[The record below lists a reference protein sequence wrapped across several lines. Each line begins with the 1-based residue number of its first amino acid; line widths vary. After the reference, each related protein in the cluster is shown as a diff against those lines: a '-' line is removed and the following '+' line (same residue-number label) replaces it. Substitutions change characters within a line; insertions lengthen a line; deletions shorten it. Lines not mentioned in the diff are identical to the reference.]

1 MAVEPPAEALGRIPE
16 LGVLI
21 FPIRDQ
27 RRNDRAVYSEASTR
41 RRTMSSSRSRSMW
54 ILVLVLVLVSCGGD
68 PTPTQAPA
76 PTEAPTATEAPA
88 PTEAPVASVTT
99 LEDVKSAVI
108 QIVAQGSFVEPGVG
122 LQVNVAGSGS
132 GFIIDESGLAVTNNH
147 VVTGA
152 AFLKVWVGGESQ
164 SRNAKVL
171 AASECSDLAVIDID
185 GEGFPYLEWY
195 EGPISAGLDIY
206 VAGFPLS
213 DPEYTL
219 VRGIVAKE
227 RADGETS
234 WASVDTVIQH
244 DASTNPGNSGGP
256 IVTKDGNVVA
266 IHYASTAGVNQYFA
280 IARDEALKV
289 IDRLRAGQDVN
300 SIGVNGTAVN
310 DGEGLSGIW
319 VSSVESGSPADRAG
333 IRGGDIIYRLEG
345 LILATDGTMSDY
357 CDILR
362 SHNPGDVLS
371 VDVLRFETGE
381 RLEGQLN
388 GRELE
393 AVSVPVVP
401 TRAVVEGEPA
411 SLSYSGYVLITDDYG
426 ILEVEVPREWNDVD
440 GSAWVIEGTEIGA
453 SLLASTDLVGFNDS
467 YDTPGLFFGASNVLV
482 AEYDPN
488 SFLDALNFADACVLD
503 GRYEYDD
510 GYYVGYYDLYTDCG
524 DALSSIVNIA
534 AEPEDGSFLVWVV
547 SQLLSDADVEALSQI
562 IETFQVVGDLP

>member
-1 MAVEPPAEALGRIPE
+1 MIG
-16 LGVLI
+16 
-21 FPIRDQ
+21 
-27 RRNDRAVYSEASTR
+27 
-41 RRTMSSSRSRSMW
+41 SRSRPVW

-76 PTEAPTATEAPA
+76 PTEAPTATEAPP
-88 PTEAPVASVTT
+88 PTETVSAAAAS
-99 LEDVKSAVI
+99 LQDVKSAVI

-122 LQVNVAGSGS
+122 LQMNVAGSGS
-132 GFIIDESGLAVTNNH
+132 GFIIDESGIAVTNNH

-152 AFLKVWVGGESQ
+152 AFLQVWVGGEGQ
-164 SRNAKVL
+164 ARNAKVL
-171 AASECSDLAVIDID
+171 AVSECSDLAVIDID

-195 EGPISAGLDIY
+195 DGPISAGLDIY
-206 VAGFPLS
+206 VAGFPLG

-227 RADGETS
+227 RADGETY

-256 IVTKDGNVVA
+256 IVTADGKVVA
-266 IHYASTAGVNQYFA
+266 VHYASTSGVNQYFA

-289 IDRLRAGQDVN
+289 IDQLRAGQDVN
-300 SIGVNGTAVN
+300 SIGVNGVAVN
-310 DGEGLSGIW
+310 DGEDLSGIW
-319 VSSVESGSPADRAG
+319 VSSVKSGSPADRAG

-345 LILATDGTMSDY
+345 LVLATDGTMSHY

-388 GRELE
+388 GRQLE
-393 AVSVPVVP
+393 VVSLPIVSAPV
-401 TRAVVEGEPA
+401 AAEGEPA
-411 SLSYSGYVLITDDYG
+411 SPGYSGYVLISDDYG
-426 ILEVEVPREWNDVD
+426 VLQVEVPREWNDID
-440 GSAWVIEGTEIGA
+440 GGAWVVDGTEIGA
-453 SLLASTDLVGFNDS
+453 AVSASADLVGLNNTF
-467 YDTPGLFFGASNVLV
+467 DTSGLFFGASKLLV
-482 AEYDPN
+482 AEYDPS
-488 SFLDALNFADACVLD
+488 SFLDDANFLDGCVLD

-510 GYYVGYYDLYTDCG
+510 GYYVGYYDLYLNCG

-534 AEPEDGSFLVWVV
+534 AEPEDGSFLVWVAA
-547 SQLLSDADVEALSQI
+547 QLVTEPDYDALGRI
-562 IETFQVVGDLP
+562 IDTFQVVGNLP